1 MTKKKSKRNEQ
12 SEFARSAPFSFATR
26 TPRVIAN
33 PERGEAISVKS
44 NKKQQKTTKQTKR
57 AGQGKPALPRVRL
70 ERQERQGEALRELKP
85 YGLRE
90 LACAV
95 N

>member
-1 MTKKKSKRNEQ
+1 MTASGGLLRRYASRNDT
-12 SEFARSAPFSFATR
+12 A
-26 TPRVIAN
+26 
-33 PERGEAISVKS
+33 KC
-44 NKKQQKTTKQTKR
+44 NKKQQKKTKR